1 MCKAICKD
9 EDGNLFLSFENI
21 PEAALSG
28 MPELTH
34 CLAVVRLG
42 GDYLLGWNN
51 WRGRYEIFGGCREN
65 GESARNCIVRE
76 LREELGIT
84 LTNVNYLGAMRFLMQ
99 PDYFSPETRIEL
111 GGLYGVTLEISLDL
125 LHSMVKDCDEIGKLA
140 LYSEVK
146 DKAPIAL
153 IDELLLGWGKAE

>member
-1 MCKAICKD
+1 MAEHLICKD

-21 PEAALSG
+21 PEKTLSE

-42 GDYLLGWNN
+42 GDFLFGWNK

-65 GESARNCIVRE
+65 GESARDCIIRE

-84 LTNVNYLGAMRFLMQ
+84 PDDITYLGAMRFLMQ
-99 PDYFSPETRIEL
+99 PDFFSPDVRAEL
-111 GGLYGVTLEISLDL
+111 GGLYGVTLDVSLEVL
-125 LHSMVKDCDEIGKLA
+125 QKATKDEDEIGMLS
-140 LYSEVK
+140 LYSQIK
-146 DKAPIAL
+146 GKAPIAL
-153 IDELLLGWGKAE
+153 IDEKLIGYYA